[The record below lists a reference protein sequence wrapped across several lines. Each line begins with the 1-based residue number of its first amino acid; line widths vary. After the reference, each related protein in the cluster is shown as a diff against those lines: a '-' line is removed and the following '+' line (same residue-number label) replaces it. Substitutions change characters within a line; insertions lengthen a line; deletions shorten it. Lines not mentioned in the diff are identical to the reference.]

1 MDGGAPSDGAA
12 VKRLATRVVTLGALL
27 AIACGCGAARRPD
40 IQPVRHVDL
49 DRYMGRWYVIASIP
63 TTFEQGGHNPV
74 ETYRRQPD
82 GTVCTSFRFRPDSFD
97 APVKKIRSTASVVQG
112 SSGAEWKVHLLG
124 IMRLEYLVAWLAPDY
139 SQVIVARN
147 KRDHAWVMA
156 RTPTIPDADYSAMR
170 RRLSELGYDLRKLEK
185 APQRWPE
192 SPSEPNS
199 FELQC

>member
-1 MDGGAPSDGAA
+1 MSRRGLRFAA
-12 VKRLATRVVTLGALL
+12 LVGLL
-27 AIACGCGAARRPD
+27 AFAAGCGAAGHPAIRPV
-40 IQPVRHVDL
+40 PYVDMH
-49 DRYMGRWYVIASIP
+49 RYMGRWHVIASIP
-63 TTFEQGGHNPV
+63 TAFEQGGHNPV
-74 ETYRRQPD
+74 ETYRLQPD

-97 APVKKIRSTASVVQG
+97 APVKKIRSTASVLQV

-124 IMRLEYLVAWLAPDY
+124 VMRLEYLVAWLAPDY